1 MLPPRSN
8 RAKESQIEFLET
20 MTKKCIFS
28 PQTAYLRW
36 APYSDSKEKLNSTVA
51 LLTHQAE
58 AALGILPGLKRV
70 TETDL
75 GTLGLYRE
83 KQNFIK

>member
-1 MLPPRSN
+1 M
-8 RAKESQIEFLET
+8 ET
-20 MTKKCIFS
+20 KTKKCIFS
-28 PQTAYLRW
+28 PQTAYLRS

-51 LLTHQAE
+51 LLTYQAE
-58 AALGILPGLKRV
+58 AALSILLGLKRE

-75 GTLGLYRE
+75 GTLGPYTE